1 MDMMIYYIIY
11 IYIYR
16 YSGWMDEQNIG
27 KLDFCETATPK
38 DIDLPLFWAVFT
50 AMEGPPKAR
59 S

>member
-1 MDMMIYYIIY
+1 
-11 IYIYR
+11 
-16 YSGWMDEQNIG
+16 MDEQNIG